1 MIADKFIP
9 NSVDSETRGK
19 YARVMSNW
27 SYLSAYL
34 ASNDP
39 DAETIG
45 KLIRIELDGKHRQDI
60 VDRLRGRLSTAIGNI
75 LRAEV
80 GELYEGT
87 RRT

>member
-1 MIADKFIP
+1 MIANIFIP
-9 NSVDSETRGK
+9 CKVGSEARGK
-19 YARVMSNW
+19 YARIMSNW

-34 ASNDP
+34 AANDP

-60 VDRLRGRLSTAIGNI
+60 VDRLRGRLSTTIGNI